1 MYPDLSYIFHDLIGT
16 AQDNWLSIFKTF
28 GMFLVLA
35 ILTAAF
41 LLNRE
46 MKRKAAQGLFK
57 PEKIKVKENGPAT
70 TWELISNAIF
80 GFVLGFKGFYAVS
93 HFAELQ
99 KDAAAFLMSPEGN
112 WPLGIL
118 GAALFAGLKYW
129 GNRPKDNEKPK
140 VKTVEMWPQDRIGD
154 ITVIAAVSGVVGAK
168 IFALIEDLPRFFA
181 DPVGTF
187 FSGSGLAIY
196 GGLIGGFIGVTW
208 YARSKKIPL
217 VHLMDAVAPALIIAY
232 GVGRLGC
239 QFSGDGDW
247 GVTALAQ
254 PDWWFLPDWLW
265 SQTYPHNVVNEGIPI
280 EGCTVN
286 YCKVLPAGVY
296 PTPLY
301 ESLGAFAIGGIL
313 WGLRTRIAAP
323 GVLFFIYVLLNG
335 IERYWIETIRI
346 NDQYNVLGLQL
357 TQAQIIAVCLV
368 LIGIGGIY
376 YFYRRHKQ
384 GADTATSS

>member
-41 LLNRE
+41 LLHRE
-46 MKRKAAQGLFK
+46 MKRKAEQGLFK
-57 PEKIKVKENGPAT
+57 PEKVKIKEDAPAT
-70 TWELISNAIF
+70 TWDLISNAIF
-80 GFVLGFKGFYAVS
+80 GFILGFKGFHAI
-93 HFAELQ
+93 FNFEELQ
-99 KDAAAFLMSPEGN
+99 RNAADFLLSGEGN
-112 WPLGIL
+112 WPMGIA
-118 GAALFAGLKYW
+118 AALLFTGLKYW
-129 GNRPKDNEKPK
+129 GSRPKEGQKPK
-140 VKTVEMWPQDRIGD
+140 VKTVNLYPHDRIGD
-154 ITVIAAVSGVVGAK
+154 ITVIAAISGVVGAK
-168 IFALIEDLPRFFA
+168 VFALIEDLPTFFS
-181 DPVGTF
+181 DPIGTF

-196 GGLIGGFIGVTW
+196 GGLIGGFIGVAW

-217 VHLMDAVAPALIIAY
+217 VPLMDAVAPALIIAY

-265 SQTYPHNVVNEGIPI
+265 SQTYPQNVINEGIPI
-280 EGCTVN
+280 EGCDVK
-286 YCKVLPAGVY
+286 YCRELAQGVY

-301 ESLGAFAIGGIL
+301 EAIGAFAIGGIL
-313 WGLRTRIAAP
+313 WAIRKRIVIP

-335 IERYWIETIRI
+335 IERFWIEKIRI
-346 NDQYNVLGLQL
+346 NDKYNVLGFEW
-357 TQAQIIAVCLV
+357 TQAQIIAVCLA
-368 LIGIGGIY
+368 LIGIVGIV
-376 YFYRRHKQ
+376 YFVNRNRKHS
-384 GADTATSS
+384 ASS

>member
-41 LLNRE
+41 LLHRE
-46 MKRKAAQGLFK
+46 MKRKAAQGMFK
-57 PEKIKVKENGPAT
+57 PEKVKVKENAPAT
-70 TWELISNAIF
+70 TWDLISNAIF
-80 GFVLGFKGFYAVS
+80 GFILGFKGFYAIS
-93 HFAELQ
+93 NFAEFQ
-99 KDAAAFLMSPEGN
+99 KDAASFLLSGEGN
-112 WPLGIL
+112 WPIGIA
-118 GAALFAGLKYW
+118 GALLFAGLKYW
-129 GNRPKDNEKPK
+129 GSRPEEGKK
-140 VKTVEMWPQDRIGD
+140 VKIKSVEMYPHDRIGD
-154 ITVIAAVSGVVGAK
+154 ITIIAAISGVVGAK
-168 IFALIEDLPRFFA
+168 IFALIEDLPSFFA

-208 YARSKKIPL
+208 YARNKKIPL
-217 VHLMDAVAPALIIAY
+217 VHLMDAVAPALIISY

-254 PDWWFLPDWLW
+254 PEWWFLPDWLW
-265 SQTYPHNVVNEGIPI
+265 SQTYPHNVINEGISI
-280 EGCTVN
+280 EGCEVR
-286 YCKVLPAGVY
+286 YCRELAEGVY

-301 ESLGAFAIGGIL
+301 EALGAFAIGGIL
-313 WGLRTRIAAP
+313 WAIRKWITIP

-335 IERYWIETIRI
+335 IERFYIEKIRI
-346 NDQYNVLGLQL
+346 NDKYNVLGFEW

-368 LIGIGGIY
+368 LIGIAGIA
-376 YFYRRHKQ
+376 YFVNLHKKKTA
-384 GADTATSS
+384 AD

>member
-41 LLNRE
+41 LLHRE
-46 MKRKAAQGLFK
+46 MKRKAELGLFT
-57 PEKIKVKENGPAT
+57 PEKVKVKENAPAT
-70 TWELISNAIF
+70 TWDLVSNAIF
-80 GFVLGFKGFYAVS
+80 GFILGFKGFYAIS

-99 KDAAAFLMSPEGN
+99 KDAAGFLLSAEGN
-112 WPLGIL
+112 WFMGIA
-118 GAALFAGLKYW
+118 GALLFTGLKYW
-129 GNRPKDNEKPK
+129 GSRPKEGQKTK
-140 VKTVEMWPQDRIGD
+140 IKTVDMYPQDRIGD
-154 ITVIAAVSGVVGAK
+154 ITVIAAISGVVGAK
-168 IFALIEDLPRFFA
+168 IFALIEDLPSFFA
-181 DPVGTF
+181 DPIGTF

-196 GGLIGGFIGVTW
+196 GGLIGGFIGVAW

-217 VHLMDAVAPALIIAY
+217 LHLMDAVAPALIIAY

-247 GVTALAQ
+247 GVVASVQ

-265 SQTYPHNVVNEGIPI
+265 SQTYPQNVINEGIPI
-280 EGCTVN
+280 QGCDVK
-286 YCKVLPAGVY
+286 YCRELAEGVY

-301 ESLGAFAIGGIL
+301 ESIGAFAIGGIL
-313 WGLRTRIAAP
+313 WGIRKRVTIP
-323 GVLFFIYVLLNG
+323 GVLFFIYVFLNG
-335 IERYWIETIRI
+335 IERFWIEKIRI
-346 NDQYNVLGLQL
+346 NDKYNVLGFEW

-368 LIGIGGIY
+368 LIGIAGIA
-376 YFYRRHKQ
+376 FFMNRQKKN
-384 GADTATSS
+384 TTST